1 MVEWA
6 SQSSATPPSDGVAL
20 LRLLIEAADLPACF
34 GALRAL
40 LPRVLP
46 ATRVDVLSS
55 RRRDRDSLLFTSGG
69 ESSRPPAH
77 SIATAAGYA
86 EWLRVRGYSSITSL
100 PIAAGGEHF
109 GWLVLA
115 RAHRPL
121 DLAASDLGG
130 QIAAALAARMLQD
143 DLHDRLATREA
154 QITQLEQRL
163 RETEA
168 LRDRAVLVAGAAHD
182 ISNLLSAVAGR
193 ALLLE
198 QEGAATRDDLSILAQ
213 AARDAQHLLRRITT
227 ASQPTA
233 EVVPAPVATV
243 GRVVRD
249 VLELTRPL
257 WEGRDDIRITTAIG
271 PVPPVRAHGAELR
284 EALMNILLNA
294 LEAMPEGGT
303 LTIRAQ
309 QLDDRVRIE
318 VADTGRGVPP
328 ELHEAIFAPLVTTHP
343 GGGGI
348 GLSISRA
355 VIERLGGR
363 MALHSE
369 PGQGATFMIDLPAL
383 RSLGGFRE
391 ASAP

>member
-1 MVEWA
+1 M
-6 SQSSATPPSDGVAL
+6 
-20 LRLLIEAADLPACF
+20 
-34 GALRAL
+34 
-40 LPRVLP
+40 
-46 ATRVDVLSS
+46 
-55 RRRDRDSLLFTSGG
+55 
-69 ESSRPPAH
+69 
-77 SIATAAGYA
+77 
-86 EWLRVRGYSSITSL
+86 
-100 PIAAGGEHF
+100 
-109 GWLVLA
+109 
-115 RAHRPL
+115 
-121 DLAASDLGG
+121 
-130 QIAAALAARMLQD
+130 
-143 DLHDRLATREA
+143 
-154 QITQLEQRL
+154 
-163 RETEA
+163 
-168 LRDRAVLVAGAAHD
+168 LVAGAAHD

-328 ELHEAIFAPLVTTHP
+328 ELHEAIFAPLVTTRP